1 MAATLFSIQM
11 DFNKAKAQASQ
22 LEQIASGIERLAK
35 NDMENCMA
43 GVSANWK
50 GGSASLYVKKGRQ
63 LAQEMKKSAAELR
76 KVASTIRKVA
86 QNTYNAERSAILT
99 AKTRTYR

>member
-1 MAATLFSIQM
+1 MAATLFSIEV

-22 LEQIASGIERLAK
+22 LEEIARGIDNMAK

-50 GGSASLYVKKGRQ
+50 GDSAALYIKKGRQ
-63 LAQEMKKSAAELR
+63 LEEEMKKSAAELR
-76 KVASTIRKVA
+76 KIASTIRKVA
-86 QNTYNAERSAILT
+86 QNTYYAERKAILA
-99 AKTRTYR
+99 AKTRTY